1 MNKIF
6 KISLTIFVIC
16 CGINITNGQ
25 SSKSTNFYH
34 TIKNYD
40 LSNLWRSDHIRV
52 EGNGDRIPFP
62 EPLGYI
68 GDNYQRF
75 YIHYISV
82 LKSEENPYQYRVIGK
97 TRVKDNICRFSGTI
111 TVEKAVLYKESDD
124 SNYKQGYVSCKVL
137 FYEDSTQLSTGVIK
151 GTLTSNFQL
160 DKKGKLSYD
169 ALMFVADGYN
179 NNQCRAIW
187 TSYKTN
193 KSKKC
198 NWGDFRMPDSKAL
211 DAGAGDVTIDKKF
224 INNGWKN
231 FVDIYMGSPSL
242 AEKALKIEETKW
254 WLPTTLKH

>member
-1 MNKIF
+1 MKIPF
-6 KISLTIFVIC
+6 KISIVILIFCLGVS
-16 CGINITNGQ
+16 NTNSQ
-25 SSKSTNFYH
+25 IPKSTNFYH
-34 TIKNYD
+34 SIKNYN
-40 LSNLWRSDHIRV
+40 LGKLWRSDSIKV
-52 EGNGDRIPFP
+52 EGNGDKFPFP

-75 YIHYISV
+75 YIHYITVS
-82 LKSEENPYQYRVIGK
+82 KNKENPYQYQVDGK

-111 TVEKAVLYKESDD
+111 TIEKAVLYKESDD
-124 SNYKQGYVSCKVL
+124 SNYKQGTVTCRVV
-137 FYEDSTQLSTGVIK
+137 FHEDSSQISSGIIK
-151 GTLTSNFQL
+151 GTLISNFQL

-231 FVDIYMGSPSL
+231 FVDVYTASPSV
-242 AEKALKIEETKW
+242 AEKALKIEESKW
-254 WLPTTLKH
+254 WLLTN